1 MTQPAVISLH
11 NAQRTYTLGG
21 STIHALD
28 GVDLEIERGTFLSIV
43 GASGSG
49 KSTLLHV
56 LGLLDILSEGELT
69 LGSWELSKSNDDDR
83 SRMRNRSIGFVF
95 QKFNLLSDLTVLE
108 NIALPLAYSGIPKER
123 RQEKAIEV
131 ANKVGLGDR
140 LEHRPT
146 QLSGGQAQRVA
157 IARALVNDPELIMA
171 DEPTGALD
179 SKTSREIIDLF
190 LELNREGR
198 TIVMVTHDRDLAT
211 EGTRRITISDGI
223 IVEDENLK
231 PVSKDSNQQEK
242 KHKNDGLDFKDL
254 LHIGIHEGLLAH
266 KLRTFLTMLGVIIGV
281 ASVISMSSFSEGSRK
296 KQADQI
302 RALGSNLVK
311 VIDRRLDGEEL
322 NDARVRGS
330 LGLSRSD
337 AEAIKSQLPSILH
350 LAMTRK
356 VSMTAFSVN
365 GSLPVDLGIYGAKGN
380 LLEVNNLQLME
391 GRWFSQEEQISMA
404 RVAVIGARV
413 ARGLREDT
421 SGESPLGKILV
432 LGGQPYRITGILNDR
447 QIDTGELEI
456 HQATDANL
464 HVYLPL
470 DTVLGALQK
479 RNLRSE
485 LDEIHLQLKDE
496 NALVEAGI
504 SIRRLI
510 SHLHQ
515 GVEDFTLFVPLD
527 ILKAKQQSQKL
538 LSVLSLGICA
548 ISLLVGGIGIMNIM
562 LASVSERM
570 KEIGIRRALGA
581 TRRNIR
587 DQFLCEATLIS
598 FAGSLVGI
606 LLAMAGI
613 LLVCPLLNLPIV
625 FSIPVITLAILL
637 AIATGAGFGYA
648 PANRAAHQNV
658 IEILRDE

>member
-1 MTQPAVISLH
+1 MEAPVISLRD
-11 NAQRTYTLGG
+11 ARRTYTLGG
-21 STIHALD
+21 STVRALD
-28 GVDLEIERGTFLSIV
+28 GVDLDIERGSFVSIV

-56 LGLLDILSEGELT
+56 LGLLDILSDGELT
-69 LGSWELSKSNDDDR
+69 LGDWELSKSNDDER
-83 SRMRNRSIGFVF
+83 ARVRNRSIGFVF

-108 NIALPLAYSGIPKER
+108 NIALPLAYSGLPKEVR
-123 RQEKAIEV
+123 KQKATEV

-140 LEHRPT
+140 LEHRPN

-157 IARALVNDPELIMA
+157 IARALVNDPDLIMA

-179 SKTSREIIDLF
+179 SKTGREIVDLF
-190 LELNREGR
+190 LQLNQEGR
-198 TIVMVTHDRDLAT
+198 TIVMVTHDSTLASQ
-211 EGTRRITISDGI
+211 GSRKITISDGL
-223 IVEDENLK
+223 IVQDEELRVIT
-231 PVSKDSNQQEK
+231 PPSNQGPSFQPS
-242 KHKNDGLDFKDL
+242 GSLQLKDL
-254 LHIGIHEGLLAH
+254 IRIGIHEGLLAH
-266 KLRTFLTMLGVIIGV
+266 KLRSFLTMLGVIIGV

-311 VIDRRLDGEEL
+311 VIDRQLEGEEL
-322 NDARVRGS
+322 NEGRVRGS

-337 AEAIKSQLPSILH
+337 ADMIKEQIPNISY

-356 VSMTAFSVN
+356 VNMNAFCQ
-365 GSLPVDLGIYGAKGN
+365 GARLPVQLGIYGAKGN
-380 LLEVNNLQLME
+380 LLKVNNLNLKE
-391 GRWFSQEEQISMA
+391 GRWFLPEEQLMRQ
-404 RVAVIGARV
+404 RVALVGSKIARNIEQSKSIPS
-413 ARGLREDT
+413 AL
-421 SGESPLGKILV
+421 GEKLV
-432 LGGQPYRITGILNDR
+432 LGGQPYQIIGTLKDR
-447 QIDTGELEI
+447 QVDTGELEI
-456 HQATDANL
+456 HQETDAN
-464 HVYLPL
+464 HHIYIPL
-470 DTVLGALQK
+470 DTVLGALQ
-479 RNLRSE
+479 RQDLRSE
-485 LDEIHLQLKDE
+485 IDEIHLQLINED
-496 NALVEAGI
+496 ALVEAGLA
-504 SIRRLI
+504 IRRLV

-570 KEIGIRRALGA
+570 KEIGIRRAIGA
-581 TRRNIR
+581 TRHNIR
-587 DQFLCEATLIS
+587 DQFLCESTLIS

-606 LLAMAGI
+606 MFAMLGI
-613 LLVCPLLNLPIV
+613 LIVCPMLELPIV
-625 FSIPVITLAILL
+625 FSIPIMTLAIVL